1 MEEMNSADVL
11 TVSELT
17 TLIRGTLEGEFP
29 SVWVQGEVSNLVRAA
44 SGHLYFSLK
53 DERAQLPSVMFRS
66 RNTGLDFEPR
76 DGLSVLA
83 MGRVSIY
90 PPSGRYQLILSELR
104 PLGRGLLHLEYE
116 RLKERLKSE
125 GLFDESRKKALPQ
138 YPSVI
143 GIITSP
149 KGAAIRD
156 MISIIGRR
164 YPMADIILFPVRV
177 QGEGAAEEIAHA
189 IEAMNRWGVPDVL
202 IVGRGGGS
210 LEDLWAFNEEVVARA
225 ISSSVLPVVSAVGHE
240 IDFTISDLVSDIRAP
255 TPSAAGELIVP
266 DSDRLLSNLR
276 MMEMKMRREVELILE
291 RLTRRFQYLA
301 SSHGLKR
308 VPGMIE
314 EMIQRLD
321 RQHLTMKRDLA
332 ELLHGMEQGLADLA
346 GRLDILSPLATL
358 ARGYSITYRL
368 PGGGLVRKAAV
379 LSMGDRV
386 GIRFEVGKAECEVLE
401 VEER

>member
-1 MEEMNSADVL
+1 
-11 TVSELT
+11 
-17 TLIRGTLEGEFP
+17 
-29 SVWVQGEVSNLVRAA
+29 
-44 SGHLYFSLK
+44 
-53 DERAQLPSVMFRS
+53 
-66 RNTGLDFEPR
+66 
-76 DGLSVLA
+76 
-83 MGRVSIY
+83 
-90 PPSGRYQLILSELR
+90 
-104 PLGRGLLHLEYE
+104 
-116 RLKERLKSE
+116 
-125 GLFDESRKKALPQ
+125 
-138 YPSVI
+138 
-143 GIITSP
+143 
-149 KGAAIRD
+149 
-156 MISIIGRR
+156 
-164 YPMADIILFPVRV
+164 
-177 QGEGAAEEIAHA
+177 
-189 IEAMNRWGVPDVL
+189 
-202 IVGRGGGS
+202 
-210 LEDLWAFNEEVVARA
+210 
-225 ISSSVLPVVSAVGHE
+225 VVSAVGHE

-255 TPSAAGELIVP
+255 PPSAAGELIVP

>member
-164 YPMADIILFPVRV
+164 YPMADIVLFPVRV